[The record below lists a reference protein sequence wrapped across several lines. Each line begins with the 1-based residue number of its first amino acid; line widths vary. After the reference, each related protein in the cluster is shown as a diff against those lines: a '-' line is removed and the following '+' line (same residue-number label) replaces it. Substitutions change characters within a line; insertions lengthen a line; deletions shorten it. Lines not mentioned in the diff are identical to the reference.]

1 MTFEEA
7 MNRLNEIVERL
18 ERGNV
23 GLEESL
29 ALFEEG
35 LKLHRFCSEKLK
47 ELELKLVE
55 VQEDE
60 AGEIT
65 LEEIVEMEDD
75 LPF

>member
-35 LKLHRFCSEKLK
+35 LELHKFCSEKLK

-55 VQEDE
+55 VQEND
-60 AGEIT
+60 AGDVT
-65 LEEIVEMEDD
+65 LEVIEEDD